1 MDWRNLPSLNALR
14 AFAALSEH
22 GSYSKAGAALNV
34 THSAV
39 VQQIRALE
47 THVGAALVN
56 RQGRR
61 IVLTE
66 DGRQLARDLSAGFRQ
81 IGAAVESLSGTV
93 DTRPVQVTMSPAFAT
108 KWLMPRLAD
117 FQTHHPEITL
127 LLNPTGQFIELKP
140 GGVDVAIRYIR
151 NDAVTGPVDTLLD
164 LDLVIVGR
172 PELLRAPDTIG
183 ARDLL
188 HRPWLQELGT
198 EEVAEWFSRQKGDMQ
213 PPPQISHMP
222 GNLIM
227 DAVKRGDGI
236 TYTVREWVEDD
247 IAAGDLVELFCERSA
262 GQFYIHTLDMPQ
274 RSSVRT
280 FIRWLRQQ
288 TTGNSPELIE
298 KVP

>member
-1 MDWRNLPSLNALR
+1 MEWRALPSLNALR

-22 GSYSKAGAALNV
+22 GSYSKAGVALNV

-39 VQQIRALE
+39 VQQIRGLE
-47 THVGAALVN
+47 AHLGAPLVL
-56 RQGRR
+56 REGRG
-61 IVLTE
+61 IALTE
-66 DGRQLARDLSAGFRQ
+66 DGRQLAHDLSEGFRR
-81 IGAAVESLSGTV
+81 IGAAVEKLSGAV

-108 KWLMPRLAD
+108 KWLMPRLSD
-117 FQTHHPEITL
+117 FQTHYPEITL

-140 GGVDVAIRYIR
+140 GGVDVAIRYAR
-151 NDAVTGPVDTLLD
+151 NDSLTGAVDTLLD

-172 PELLRAPDTIG
+172 PELLRAPQTIG
-183 ARDLL
+183 VRDLL

-198 EEVAEWFSRQKGDMQ
+198 QEVAEWFSRHKVDMQ

-247 IAAGDLVELFCERSA
+247 IEAGDLIELFCEQGA
-262 GQFYIHTLDMPQ
+262 GQFFIHTLDMPQ

-288 TTGNSPELIE
+288 STEANKPQ
-298 KVP
+298 

>member
-1 MDWRNLPSLNALR
+1 MNWRGLPSLNALK
-14 AFAALSEH
+14 AFAALAEH

-39 VQQIRALE
+39 VQQIRSLE
-47 THVGAALVN
+47 AHIGTPLVL
-56 RQGRR
+56 RDGRG
-61 IVLTE
+61 VALTE
-66 DGRQLARDLSAGFRQ
+66 DGRQLAHDLSEGFRR
-81 IGAAVESLSGTV
+81 IGVGVEKLTGAV

-108 KWLMPRLAD
+108 KWLMPRLSD
-117 FQTHHPEITL
+117 FQSRHPEITL

-140 GGVDVAIRYIR
+140 GGVDVAIRYTR
-151 NDAVTGPVDTLLD
+151 NDALTGMVDTLLN

-172 PELLRAPDTIG
+172 PELLRAPETLS

-198 EEVAEWFSRQKGDMQ
+198 REVGEWFVRQEVDMQ
-213 PPPQISHMP
+213 PLPQVSHMP

-227 DAVKRGDGI
+227 DAIKRGDGI

-247 IAAGDLVELFCERSA
+247 IEAGDLVELFCEQGA
-262 GQFYIHTLDMPQ
+262 GQFYIHTLDNPQ

-280 FIRWLRQQ
+280 FIHWLRQQ
-288 TTGNSPELIE
+288 SKDSAQDPM
-298 KVP
+298 